1 MKITEQNPLL
11 SSYSQNIH
19 LKNGISYINHSAR
32 YVIVNNYVYIN
43 SNSIN
48 RYLPNNY
55 MQI

>member
-19 LKNGISYINHSAR
+19 LKNDISYINHSAR